1 MAHYM
6 QFTASHD
13 VGGTILV
20 EVHEDEVSPSEGMV
34 KAGVQEVVK
43 KTVARASSTLEEALK
58 RVVRLNCEAFIQ
70 AVHSLSDLPDQVEI
84 NFGCTVT
91 GEVGNIA
98 IARGGGEAN
107 YTIKL
112 DWNPRV
118 EREQQDDS

>member
-6 QFTASHD
+6 QFTVSHD
-13 VGGTILV
+13 VGDTILV

-98 IARGGGEAN
+98 I
-107 YTIKL
+107 
-112 DWNPRV
+112 
-118 EREQQDDS
+118 